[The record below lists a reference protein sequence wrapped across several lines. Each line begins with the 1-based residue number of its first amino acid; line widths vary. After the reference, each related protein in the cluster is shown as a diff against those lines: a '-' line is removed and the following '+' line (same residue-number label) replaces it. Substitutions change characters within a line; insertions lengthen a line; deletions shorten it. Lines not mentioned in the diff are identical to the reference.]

1 MESTR
6 RNRIEHRNSTR
17 AQGRQKSTLG
27 PREKR
32 RLLQLC
38 TCLLLFGAV
47 FFAKGADRLT
57 ILRRELSATL
67 GANADLK
74 TAFADLGR
82 SVAVGKPV
90 GTTLQDLW
98 TDVFLAQERISPAS
112 YQDGPLYQSARKDP
126 RKAVAPVS
134 LSLVFPIE
142 EYADPMA
149 DSAARTIFD
158 NEQSAPSAEPAV
170 IYVEYNGPAL
180 PDNTT
185 MNRYALGLGETVAP
199 VMAPLA
205 SGFGWREHPIEGG
218 EKFHYG
224 LDLAADLGTPVRAF
238 AAGKVDYIGESEI
251 YGQYLQLDH
260 GNGVT
265 SFYAHCSK
273 LYVQQGQHVECGETV
288 ALSGASGHVT
298 GAHLHFEIKKDGVR
312 LNPLYY
318 VETTS

>member
-6 RNRIEHRNSTR
+6 RNSGTHHSSTR
-17 AQGRQKSTLG
+17 SHGRQKAVLG

-32 RLLQLC
+32 RLVQLGAC
-38 TCLLLFGAV
+38 ILLFGAV

-57 ILRRELSATL
+57 SLREELSVTL

-90 GTTLQDLW
+90 GSTLQDLW
-98 TDVFLAQERISPAS
+98 ADVFLAQERLAPVS
-112 YQDGPLYQSARKDP
+112 YQSGPLYRSARQDP

-134 LSLVFPIE
+134 LSLTIPME
-142 EYADPMA
+142 EYTDPMA
-149 DSAARTIFD
+149 DSAAVAVRD
-158 NEQSAPSAEPAV
+158 REQAAASAEPAV
-170 IYVEYNGPAL
+170 IYVDYNGPAL

-185 MNRYALGLGETVAP
+185 MDRYALGLDETIAP

-238 AAGKVDYIGESEI
+238 AAGRVDYIGESEI

-273 LYVQQGQHVECGETV
+273 LCVQQGQHVKCGETV

-298 GAHLHFEIKKDGVR
+298 GAHLHFELKKDGVR